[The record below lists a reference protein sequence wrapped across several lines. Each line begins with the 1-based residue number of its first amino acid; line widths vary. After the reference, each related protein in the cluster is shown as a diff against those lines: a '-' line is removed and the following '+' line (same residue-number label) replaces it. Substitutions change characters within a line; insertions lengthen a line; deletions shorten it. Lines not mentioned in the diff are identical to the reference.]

1 MSYTMILTLYIVACL
16 CCLQTLNAFT
26 PVRSTHYRRVSTG
39 SISKCLESTASKT
52 VLNMALASSAS
63 LLVRK
68 GKMKENA
75 LLQANVTAVG
85 ENHAIN
91 VFLKDGTRPPG
102 IGNPVDFFKS
112 TASRFQSISV
122 LPEFSRKAKTGFVI
136 ELPPPEI
143 IGGVLRDA
151 GSRGIMVSLDK
162 RSGGA
167 TVDEFRRFTVEQTRA
182 RILTPTPIPIV
193 WCDFIVEDLQI
204 INAATHGAAAITLS
218 PEMTSDLKAQVDL
231 CHQYK
236 IEPIAMIKTVEEGLA
251 AIAAGARVMC
261 LHSLE
266 EAALQEIRSQL
277 PSSPD
282 YLYGARLRPEADYSL
297 YAEIDTTWVLR
308 DHDFNFVWPSPEAV
322 YSTGMG
328 DIYSSILAM
337 RSKASRQ
344 FLSPRQFLMD
354 RKKEGAQEYLG
365 DILY

>member
-1 MSYTMILTLYIVACL
+1 
-16 CCLQTLNAFT
+16 
-26 PVRSTHYRRVSTG
+26 
-39 SISKCLESTASKT
+39 
-52 VLNMALASSAS
+52 MALASSAS
-63 LLVRK
+63 LLVKK

-85 ENHAIN
+85 EDHPIN
-91 VFLKDGTRPPG
+91 VFLKNGTRPFG
-102 IGNPVDFFKS
+102 IGNAVDFFKS

-151 GSRGIMVSLDK
+151 GSRGIMISLDR

-204 INAATHGAAAITLS
+204 INAATHGAAAITLY

-231 CHQYK
+231 CQQYK
-236 IEPIAMIKTVEEGLA
+236 VEPIAMIKTVEEGLA
-251 AIAAGARVMC
+251 AIEAGVRVIC

-266 EAALQEIRSQL
+266 ESALTEIRSKL
-277 PSSPD
+277 PSSPG

-322 YSTGMG
+322 YSTGTINTRIQNGRYLSMLS
-328 DIYSSILAM
+328 IFYSIILN
-337 RSKASRQ
+337 
-344 FLSPRQFLMD
+344 D
-354 RKKEGAQEYLG
+354 Y
-365 DILY
+365 Y